1 MATDFSALS
10 ASAQGQGVV
19 SVAVATMLAGLATML
34 AGLNSADAN
43 VQAFAADLAT
53 EADNLS
59 RACLQ
64 NVDGTAKP
72 LGASEREP
80 YLAAVGL

>member
-34 AGLNSADAN
+34 AGLNSADAMCRR
-43 VQAFAADLAT
+43 
-53 EADNLS
+53 S
-59 RACLQ
+59 RP
-64 NVDGTAKP
+64 TSP
-72 LGASEREP
+72 LRP
-80 YLAAVGL
+80 TT